1 MISRD
6 IDDELPAIRTRVGD
20 AMPSETSFRNLYNVG
35 NATCSFGL
43 IGATG
48 AAESGRR
55 VAQTIR
61 EYFKPRK
68 YEHYL
73 TPQLYHQQSEE

>member
-20 AMPSETSFRNLYNVG
+20 GMPSETPVRNLYNVG
-35 NATCSFGL
+35 DATCSFGL

-55 VAQTIR
+55 VAQTV
-61 EYFKPRK
+61 RK
-68 YEHYL
+68 
-73 TPQLYHQQSEE
+73 